1 MKHLVA
7 TLTLVTAALPAS
19 AEIVLT
25 YTKNPNEAF
34 ASPSDSHVLTYSS
47 MKSGADKAA
56 PWGVQAF
63 SQSFAPGGSTTST
76 TEGKESSHAESGT
89 GVMTSTLTLA
99 KDSSYF
105 GMWWAASD
113 SANVL
118 QFYEGSKLVGTFNT
132 ASLSGL
138 LPDSVQTHATTNGQG
153 PSAFI
158 NFFGEAGASW
168 DKIVLT
174 NNDYSS
180 KSSDNAATRVVV
192 YNPQVDSVLPGQ
204 PIATV
209 NGSTT
214 TKISSL
220 PTATT
225 AVAPAT
231 TTTPTVTE
239 ATPTTTTVTPTAP
252 ETTTPTATE
261 TTSTPV
267 AAPTPDPYPIIS
279 SPVLSP
285 ALSAVSTA
293 PGAPAPPAA
302 LLVAFAG
309 ALALRQVRQRR
320 RSQE

>member
-1 MKHLVA
+1 M
-7 TLTLVTAALPAS
+7 
-19 AEIVLT
+19 
-25 YTKNPNEAF
+25 
-34 ASPSDSHVLTYSS
+34 
-47 MKSGADKAA
+47 
-56 PWGVQAF
+56 
-63 SQSFAPGGSTTST
+63 
-76 TEGKESSHAESGT
+76 
-89 GVMTSTLTLA
+89 
-99 KDSSYF
+99 
-105 GMWWAASD
+105 
-113 SANVL
+113 
-118 QFYEGSKLVGTFNT
+118 
-132 ASLSGL
+132 
-138 LPDSVQTHATTNGQG
+138 
-153 PSAFI
+153 
-158 NFFGEAGASW
+158 
-168 DKIVLT
+168 LT